1 MFVKQ
6 EQSRAKYLLG
16 CFILHEYF
24 LIRATFRIEVR
35 YRGKKI
41 FPKDGIL
48 KKMFDSRAG
57 QKIVK
62 MGPIWH

>member
-1 MFVKQ
+1 MF
-6 EQSRAKYLLG
+6 
-16 CFILHEYF
+16 HEYF

-35 YRGKKI
+35 YTVKKI
-41 FPKDGIL
+41 FPKDGIF

-62 MGPIWH
+62 MGQIWH